1 VLVIGHTKLNGNGDI
16 PMSKLKFL
24 KPKPKKEITEADKKI
39 AREKAKNAAE
49 AKITP
54 KRGNKGKG
62 QPISET
68 AIKEAKSAN
77 ALDAMQRRID
87 DLPKGVMKKAMQRML
102 DAQRTKFES
111 GQAADVD
118 RAARASTQANRD
130 RKMKDKVTLGQSFE
144 GFKRD
149 KDFEKAEYEYDAN
162 KEKGMN
168 KGSLVQPKEGQTGLK
183 KLPSKVRNKMGYMN
197 RGGLTKSGST
207 DMRKGGMFY
216 K

>member
-1 VLVIGHTKLNGNGDI
+1 
-16 PMSKLKFL
+16 MSKLRFL

-87 DLPKGVMKKAMQRML
+87 DLPEGVMRKAMQRML

-130 RKMKDKVTLGQSFE
+130 RKMKDKVTVSKAPFE
-144 GFKRD
+144 
-149 KDFEKAEYEYDAN
+149 
-162 KEKGMN
+162 MN

-216 K
+216 

>member
-1 VLVIGHTKLNGNGDI
+1 
-16 PMSKLKFL
+16 MSKLRFL

-39 AREKAKNAAE
+39 AREKAKNVAE

-54 KRGNKGKG
+54 KRLNKGKG

-77 ALDAMQRRID
+77 ALDSMQRRID
-87 DLPKGVMKKAMQRML
+87 DLPEGVMKKAMQRML
-102 DAQRTKFES
+102 NAQRTKFES

-130 RKMKDKVTLGQSFE
+130 RTMKGNVSLPEMK
-144 GFKRD
+144 
-149 KDFEKAEYEYDAN
+149 
-162 KEKGMN
+162 KGTPDREMN
-168 KGSLVQPKEGQTGLK
+168 KGSLVQPKDSQTGLK

-197 RGGLTKSGST
+197 RGGLAK
-207 DMRKGGMFY
+207 
-216 K
+216 

>member
-1 VLVIGHTKLNGNGDI
+1 
-16 PMSKLKFL
+16 MSKLRFL

-87 DLPKGVMKKAMQRML
+87 DLPEGVMRKAMQRML

-130 RKMKDKVTLGQSFE
+130 RKMKDKVTLPKAPFE
-144 GFKRD
+144 MSEGGLTK
-149 KDFEKAEYEYDAN
+149 
-162 KEKGMN
+162 
-168 KGSLVQPKEGQTGLK
+168 PKEDQTGLK

>member
-1 VLVIGHTKLNGNGDI
+1 
-16 PMSKLKFL
+16 MSKLRFL

-87 DLPKGVMKKAMQRML
+87 DLPEGVMRKAMQRML

-130 RKMKDKVTLGQSFE
+130 RKMKDKVTLSKVPFE
-144 GFKRD
+144 
-149 KDFEKAEYEYDAN
+149 
-162 KEKGMN
+162 MS
-168 KGSLVQPKEGQTGLK
+168 KGSLVQAKEGQTGLK
-183 KLPSKVRNKMGYMN
+183 KLPAKVRNKMGYMN
-197 RGGLTKSGST
+197 RGGLAKSGST